1 MSSTVQTV
9 ITPPASTTASV
20 NNLVPTKIAPP
31 ATPSPTF
38 NSARI
43 PRQNH
48 IPMNRVMT
56 TIEYKN
62 MRFVVF
68 DAPTESN
75 LDLYLEELMT
85 RKVCDIVRVCEP
97 SYPTEPVEAT
107 GIHLHEMPFA
117 DGTIPPQQIIT
128 AFLNLCNSRFPG
140 GILGANVY
148 QGDASTNGVPAVG
161 VHCVAGL
168 GRAPIL
174 IAMAL
179 IESGMTS
186 IEAVEYV
193 RARRRGAFNSVQLNY
208 LVESYKRIYAKKV
221 SLVHGSSGSGN
232 ISGGVGGVTGGKKG
246 GTIFGFGG
254 GKKDAPA
261 AVLVL
266 GDASPRMSIN
276 GEDFSESALE
286 AVSDGNGTFGA
297 GMGAKGFMKSW
308 FSKK

>member
-1 MSSTVQTV
+1 MSTTLQTV

-20 NNLVPTKIAPP
+20 NNLIPTRIAPP

-38 NSARI
+38 NSARM

-75 LDLYLEELMT
+75 LDLYLDELTT
-85 RKVCDIVRVCEP
+85 RKVSDIVRVCEP
-97 SYPTEPVEAT
+97 SYPTEPVEAA
-107 GIHLHEMPFA
+107 GIHVHEMPFA

-128 AFLNLCNSRFPG
+128 AFLSLCNSRFPG
-140 GILGANVY
+140 GILGANAY
-148 QGDASTNGVPAVG
+148 QGDANVNGVPAVG

-193 RARRRGAFNSVQLNY
+193 RVRRRGAFNSVQLNY
-208 LVESYKRIYAKKV
+208 LVDSYKRTFAKKV
-221 SLVHGSSGSGN
+221 GLVHGGSGSGS
-232 ISGGVGGVTGGKKG
+232 IGGGVGGVGGGKKG
-246 GTIFGFGG
+246 SAIFGFGG
-254 GKKDAPA
+254 GRKDVPA
-261 AVLVL
+261 VALV
-266 GDASPRMSIN
+266 AANMSPRMSSN
-276 GEDFSESALE
+276 GEEFSESTLE
-286 AVSDGNGTFGA
+286 AVNGNGAFGV
-297 GMGAKGFMKSW
+297 GIGAKGFMKSW